1 MFDKACVAALVITAI
16 SVTASCGGTDSSGSS
31 SPAYSHAGTGE
42 PSSASSSSSP
52 ATFTSDNYGY
62 SMVLP
67 ADWTSFP
74 AAIRW
79 DGIGALNRDAFTADQ
94 FRSAS
99 DALGFAAAAPWK
111 GGLGAYVKRRIV
123 LNYRFHGDTCP
134 RKPDARDPVTVGGQ
148 PGVLVSY
155 NCGILVDWAATV
167 HSGVGYLFSFVDP
180 DVEAATDPTDHATFL
195 AMLSSV
201 QFHD

>member
-1 MFDKACVAALVITAI
+1 MINKACATAALVITAI
-16 SVTASCGGTDSSGSS
+16 LVTTSCGGSDSSGSS
-31 SPAYSHAGTGE
+31 SPAPGHTGTGE
-42 PSSASSSSSP
+42 PSSSSAPS
-52 ATFTSDNYGY
+52 TFTSDTYGY
-62 SMVLP
+62 TVVLP

-111 GGLGAYVKRRIV
+111 GGLAAYTKRRIV

-167 HSGVGYLFSFVDP
+167 HNGVGYLFSFVDP
-180 DVEAATDPTDHATFL
+180 DVYGATDPTDHATFL